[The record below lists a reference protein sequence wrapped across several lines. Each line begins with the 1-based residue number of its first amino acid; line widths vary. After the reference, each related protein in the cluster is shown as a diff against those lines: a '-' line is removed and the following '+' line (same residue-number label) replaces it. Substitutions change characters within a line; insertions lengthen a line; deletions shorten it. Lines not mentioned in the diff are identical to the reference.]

1 VAGYRSVALGK
12 RTTDS
17 GTDSTPDVAAMVD
30 GQAYRAFNETADKW
44 RRLAEKRRD
53 YYLEMQR
60 NGRWKRYYSE
70 AKFAL
75 QLREANAVV
84 DFWLGIIDPAVVELP
99 DDRPAPILPPRR
111 DAA

>member
-1 VAGYRSVALGK
+1 LGK

-30 GQAYRAFNETADKW
+30 GQAY
-44 RRLAEKRRD
+44 RLAEKRRD